1 MTQLSDSVKKDVESS
16 EKVSQRVRDTFTSR
30 DETDRTKEQYSQSRD
45 KKSDDSPSES
55 SERSSRDKSR
65 EAL

>member
-1 MTQLSDSVKKDVESS
+1 MTQLQDSVKKVDESS
-16 EKVSQRVRDTFTSR
+16 ERVSQRVRDAYASK
-30 DETDRTKEQYSQSRD
+30 DETERSKEQYPSRD

-65 EAL
+65 DTL